1 MTTVANIIT
10 RALRLLNVYGTGE
23 TLSADESVDGMT
35 ALNAL
40 IDEWATES
48 LMSNVKKLDVIPLVA
63 GTSVYTIGTTGTV
76 VSPRPESID
85 PSSYILKNGVSYPTT
100 IASLSDYNSIVSK
113 DSESDIPYA
122 LWYKADYPNGTLTVY
137 PTPSDTADLY
147 LWSIKPVEPYTA
159 LTDVVAFPP
168 AYQNA
173 ITYNLAVA
181 LAPEYNQ
188 QILPAIMKTAVTA
201 KKKIKRA
208 NYEPIVLESRV
219 TSRRYFDIG
228 AGE

>member
-23 TLSADESVDGMT
+23 TLSADESVDGLT

-63 GTSVYTIGTTGTV
+63 GTSIYTIGASGTV
-76 VSPRPESID
+76 VSTRPESID
-85 PSSYILKNGVSYPTT
+85 PSSYIEKNGVSHDVDVVTLAQYNA
-100 IASLSDYNSIVSK
+100 IASK
-113 DSESDIPYA
+113 ETESDIPYA
-122 LWYKADYPNGTLTVY
+122 LWYKADYPNGTLTVF
-137 PTPSDTADLY
+137 PTPSDSADLY
-147 LWSIKPVEPYTA
+147 LWSIKPFTAYTE
-159 LTDVVAFPP
+159 LTDVISFPP

-173 ITYNLAVA
+173 LTYNLAVA

-188 QILPAIMKTAVTA
+188 QPSLLVLKTAVA
-201 KKKIKRA
+201 SKKKIKRA
-208 NYEPIVLESRV
+208 NYQPIILEPRIATRH
-219 TSRRYFDIG
+219 YFDIE